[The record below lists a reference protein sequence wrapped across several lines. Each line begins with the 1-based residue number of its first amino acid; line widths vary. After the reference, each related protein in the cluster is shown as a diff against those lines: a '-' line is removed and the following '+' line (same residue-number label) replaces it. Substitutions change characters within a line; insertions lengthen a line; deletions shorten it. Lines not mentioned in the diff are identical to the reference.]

1 MILRLLLPARPASLV
16 AVVVAGFASGCSQ
29 SMDVLDS
36 VRTSAFNTIGLRSAA
51 YSASDKECMT
61 RAMFFESHR
70 SSREGMIAVGT
81 VVMNRVASDQFPDKV
96 CDVVGQKKQFAPGVM
111 TREMN
116 SRALPDVQA
125 AAEAVLKGERHPKLG
140 KDVKFFHQAGLTFPY
155 TNMHYVHV
163 AGGNAFYE
171 KRRGARRAAPVQ
183 IARAKPERA
192 PAPERVA
199 APLPE
204 EQPTAAL
211 SFGNEQAI
219 ADRIGNAF
227 AY

>member
-1 MILRLLLPARPASLV
+1 MHRFSRSSRTAPLL
-16 AVVVAGFASGCSQ
+16 AVLAATFVSGCSQ

-36 VRTSAFNTIGLRSAA
+36 VKTSALSTVGIRSAA
-51 YSASDKECMT
+51 YSASDKECLT

-81 VVMNRVASDQFPDKV
+81 VVMNRVESDQFPDKV
-96 CDVVGQKKQFAPGVM
+96 CDVVGQHKQFAPGVM

-116 SRALPDVQA
+116 SRALPEVEA

-140 KDVKFFHQAGLTFPY
+140 KNVKFFHQAGLSFPY

-183 IARAKPERA
+183 IASARPERA
-192 PAPERVA
+192 PVPEQAAVPLSAPE
-199 APLPE
+199 
-204 EQPTAAL
+204 PTAAL